1 MPRISRCTV
10 RLAAVLLAATGACGG
25 QTSPGAPPAPAAGPA
40 PGVAPGAAA
49 AGNACALLGAP
60 EPTRDTLAL
69 GLAEPVDPAHAPVP
83 TNRAERLLFA
93 QLYEP
98 LVRLDCTGALR
109 PALAESWQSD
119 DGGAS
124 WVFTLRPDAR
134 FADGSPVTAADVVQ
148 SWRGRPEIAG
158 ASALGD
164 RRVAVTLL
172 VPAPD
177 GPAALARPEYAVAKL
192 RPGAWPLGTG
202 PYQLDGDARLATG
215 ARPALLVRR
224 AAGSDPRDL
233 LDSGADLLVTDN
245 PTALA
250 YARQRSELTV
260 VPLPWDRHYLL
271 AVPAAGPE
279 TAPLSPG
286 EQAALARDAVRVE
299 ARPAERPSCDRP
311 GSGQSAAGELA
322 ARSARARIVYPR
334 GDSVARDLAARLVAL
349 GRTGPG
355 GRAVG
360 LGPPELDAALRAGRD
375 AAVVAL
381 LGARGAC
388 LAPESWSRELV
399 LLPLIDTRA
408 AAVVRRGAAAP
419 MVDADGT
426 LRWTGAEASA
436 TR

>member
-1 MPRISRCTV
+1 MW
-10 RLAAVLLAATGACGG
+10 LAAILLAATGACGG
-25 QTSPGAPPAPAAGPA
+25 RTSPGEPPRPTPAAGAPPAPDAAPA
-40 PGVAPGAAA
+40 PGTPATAP
-49 AGNACALLGAP
+49 GNACALLGAP
-60 EPTRDTLAL
+60 EPTRDSLTL

-119 DGGAS
+119 DGGTS
-124 WVFTLRPDAR
+124 WVLTLRPDAR

-148 SWRGRPEIAG
+148 GWRGRPGIAG

-164 RRVAVTLL
+164 RRVAVTLA
-172 VPAPD
+172 VPAPE
-177 GPAALARPEYAVAKL
+177 GPFALAQPEYAVAKQ

-202 PYQLDGDARLATG
+202 PYQLDGGARLATG
-215 ARPALLVRR
+215 ARPALLIRR
-224 AAGSDPRDL
+224 TAGSDPRDL
-233 LDSGADLLVTDN
+233 LDGGADLLVTDD

-250 YARQRSELTV
+250 YARQRNELTV
-260 VPLPWDRHYLL
+260 VSLPWDRHYLF
-271 AVPAAGPE
+271 AVPAGAGGA
-279 TAPLSPG
+279 APLSPEG
-286 EQAALARDAVRVE
+286 QAALARDAVRVE
-299 ARPAERPSCDRP
+299 ARPAELVRCDRATP
-311 GSGQSAAGELA
+311 EPSPSGTVAAHSAPI
-322 ARSARARIVYPR
+322 RIVYPR
-334 GDSVARDLAARLVAL
+334 GDPVARDLAARLLAL

-360 LGPPELDAALRAGRD
+360 LGPDELEAAMRAGRD

-381 LGARGAC
+381 AGSRAAC
-388 LAPESWSRELV
+388 MMPEAWSRELM

-419 MVDADGT
+419 LVDADGT
-426 LRWTGAEASA
+426 LRWPRTETSA
-436 TR
+436 AR